1 MIDKM
6 ELTKKETIIGEVM
19 AWYVG
24 RCLSYIDV
32 TVEDTNRADRYTK
45 CKVLKRLFEEQIYK
59 TRNDMFVMEELDIL
73 DNAKD
78 IFSDLIENLKPLCV
92 ASMPDE
98 ASRKA
103 FISLVLTRAN
113 EAQVRLI
120 VGLKEGING
129 FSKISIRE

>member
-1 MIDKM
+1 M

-32 TVEDTNRADRYTK
+32 TVEDTNRSDRYTK

-59 TRNDMFVMEELDIL
+59 TRNDMFVMEDIKIL
-73 DNAKD
+73 DELKN
-78 IFSDLIENLKPLCV
+78 IFSNLIEGLKALCIT
-92 ASMPDE
+92 SMPDE
-98 ASRKA
+98 ESRKA
-103 FISLVLTRAN
+103 FISLVVTRAA

-120 VGLKEGING
+120 AGLKGI
-129 FSKISIRE
+129 